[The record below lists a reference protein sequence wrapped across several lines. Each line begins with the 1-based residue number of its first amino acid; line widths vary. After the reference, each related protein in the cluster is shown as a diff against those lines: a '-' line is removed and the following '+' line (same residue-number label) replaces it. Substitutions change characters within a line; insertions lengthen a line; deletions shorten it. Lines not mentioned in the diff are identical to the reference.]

1 MADPLTLW
9 RRFLARPNDDSVK
22 VFGVAILV
30 ALISAALVSITSVT
44 LKPLQDAHLAAERA
58 ARMERML
65 DTLPGLRDVMEELG
79 VDTLETRLVDL
90 ESGRFVGAADP
101 AAFDLKAA
109 ETDPEQSTALPPEA
123 DIAKLGRRPNQAPVY
138 LLERDGDLILV
149 VLPVSGSGYQSR
161 LRAMLAI
168 DADLNTIAALSV
180 TEQNETPG
188 LGARIENPDW
198 QALWPGTQIA
208 DADGKIVVDVVRGQA
223 TQPYE
228 VDAISGATMTST
240 GVANMLRF
248 WLGPLGFGP
257 FLDRLKTEGL

>member
-1 MADPLTLW
+1 MSDPITLW

-22 VFGVAILV
+22 LFGVAILV

-109 ETDPEQSTALPPEA
+109 ETD
-123 DIAKLGRRPNQAPVY
+123 
-138 LLERDGDLILV
+138 
-149 VLPVSGSGYQSR
+149 
-161 LRAMLAI
+161 
-168 DADLNTIAALSV
+168 
-180 TEQNETPG
+180 
-188 LGARIENPDW
+188 
-198 QALWPGTQIA
+198 
-208 DADGKIVVDVVRGQA
+208 
-223 TQPYE
+223 
-228 VDAISGATMTST
+228 
-240 GVANMLRF
+240 
-248 WLGPLGFGP
+248 
-257 FLDRLKTEGL
+257 